1 MVRFFSIDGTTG
13 PAAIGFEA
21 QSPTGEGC
29 AVSFDD
35 VRFMRERLGDLRDG
49 S

>member
-1 MVRFFSIDGTTG
+1 MIRFFVIDE
-13 PAAIGFEA
+13 ADASAQIGFEA

-29 AVSFDD
+29 AVRFDD
-35 VRFMRERLGDLRDG
+35 ARFLHKRLKDLRDG